1 AWRGWAG
8 WRRRQESRWA
18 RSAHQLAR
26 PRRRPGDRAQAPRRP
41 SAAGISC
48 SWLGPLPSPPDST
61 IYGEARQPL
70 PRLIQISPVFIKFAP
85 DWPGMPLPR
94 QHSPTRKIRSEPMR
108 VVLLAATMLC
118 FTAIAA
124 QAQPRK
130 MNPAGSDPNPLTGAL
145 RDVVWPWLD
154 DAMQDVGTN
163 PTGWKRQWCARSV
176 NLWLQ
181 KSGRR
186 GCAGNTAISCLSA
199 GRKLSDPQVGALAV
213 MQHHVGIV
221 KEVHENSVTLVSGNH
236 SGMAG
241 NRRVGVGK
249 NARCRVVAYVWP
261 E

>member
-1 AWRGWAG
+1 MA
-8 WRRRQESRWA
+8 S
-18 RSAHQLAR
+18 HLT
-26 PRRRPGDRAQAPRRP
+26 
-41 SAAGISC
+41 IS
-48 SWLGPLPSPPDST
+48 PDST

-124 QAQPRK
+124 QAQPSK
-130 MNPAGSDPNPLTGAL
+130 MNPAGSDPTTLTGAL
-145 RDVVWPWLD
+145 RDVVSPWLD

-221 KEVHENSVTLVSGNH
+221 TEISGGQVTLVSGNH
-236 SGMAG
+236 SGRSGA
-241 NRRVGVGK
+241 RSVGIGK
-249 NARCRVVAYVWP
+249 YARARVVAYVWP
-261 E
+261 EQ